1 MTILMAT
8 SNDPARPGRHA
19 GSCTPDLAVRR
30 LISAVYV
37 VPRRNMDFAKAI
49 GTAHHHP
56 PLQKKRKGA
65 GSAPA
70 SVLAGRILFDQP
82 GIPFAASP

>member
-1 MTILMAT
+1 
-8 SNDPARPGRHA
+8 
-19 GSCTPDLAVRR
+19 
-30 LISAVYV
+30 
-37 VPRRNMDFAKAI
+37 MDFAKAI